1 MEYKIRSVD
10 ISKIY
15 WRNILCG
22 LQLECLP
29 YDEIFPTHEG
39 WWFVAFERKA
49 GAVGFAG
56 MVRSARWSDC
66 MYLCRSGVKDDHR
79 GHGLQKRLI
88 RSRLNQARKMG
99 MNWAVTETYE
109 NPPSANSLIS
119 CGFKLYEPSHP
130 WAGDNC
136 LYWRCQVSRAVQRPR
151 KT

>member
-39 WWFVAFERKA
+39 WWFVAFERRA
-49 GAVGFAG
+49 GPVGFAG
-56 MVRSARWSDC
+56 MVRSAKFSDC
-66 MYLCRSGVKDDHR
+66 VYLCRSGVKEEHR
-79 GHGLQKRLI
+79 GNGLQKKLIYARLK
-88 RSRLNQARKMG
+88 RARIMG

-109 NPPSANSLIS
+109 NPPSSNSLIS
-119 CGFKLYEPSHP
+119 CGFRLYNPSDP
-130 WAGDNC
+130 WAGEGA
-136 LYWRCQVSRAVQRPR
+136 LYWRCKLKNAL
-151 KT
+151 